1 MRKPKNIKEMY
12 QRFSELCAESVCLNR
27 ECKYLIMNRYWFSVP
42 IKVKGLLGYDWTLA
56 DIRRRYES
64 ITITNTAMDK
74 RKNWCYTY
82 EKNI

>member
-12 QRFSELCAESVCLNR
+12 QRFSELCAESVNLNR
-27 ECKYLIMNRYWFSVP
+27 DCKYLIMNRYWFSVP
-42 IKVKGLLGYDWTLA
+42 IKVKGLLGYDWTLE
-56 DIRRRYES
+56 DLSKRGS

>member
-27 ECKYLIMNRYWFSVP
+27 DCKYLIMNRYWFSVP

-56 DIRRRYES
+56 DLRKRGS

>member
-56 DIRRRYES
+56 DLRKRGS
-64 ITITNTAMDK
+64 ITITNTSMDK

>member
-42 IKVKGLLGYDWTLA
+42 IRVKGLLGYDWTLA
-56 DIRRRYES
+56 DLRKRGS

>member
-42 IKVKGLLGYDWTLA
+42 IKVKGLLGYDWTLT
-56 DIRRRYES
+56 DLTIDGS
-64 ITITNTAMDK
+64 ITLKNDCMDR

-82 EKNI
+82 EKDIY

>member
-56 DIRRRYES
+56 DLRKRGS